1 MPLSTTEIGK
11 LLTEFFL
18 SPVQEQLNRETIA
31 LDLFE
36 KARVNWAGRI
46 AIIPV
51 HIGRLRVVV
60 VSYTAMPAPSP
71 HPPLRTST
79 SWPSRPDASWLAS
92 RSTGWS

>member
-1 MPLSTTEIGK
+1 MPLSTTEIGQ

-51 HIGRLRVVV
+51 HIGNGGGG
-60 VSYTAMPAPSP
+60 VSYSDGGTVPVATTQTSP
-71 HPPLRTST
+71 K
-79 SWPSRPDASWLAS
+79 WPSRPDASWPAS
-92 RSTGWS
+92 RLTAWS